1 MRSALVVVAATLLVA
16 GCGGSSVVVQA
27 DPVSA
32 PYDGPMSLPADHRD
46 KATVQERSG
55 AAGRALECVGDP
67 YAGGGASYDSG
78 LESVQDSATDAL
90 TNLFEEDYVGDL
102 PKDGYRVERED
113 DGRVLL
119 SYDVGGRTKIAF
131 VVSEDVKDFNGDTG
145 WGVET
150 WAECDPSELPAS
162 VTDDLDIDVWEDA
175 SGRRVPVTRIRSFQ
189 GAQHCDWQDITF
201 LHLGPDRGGKSTSAT
216 GTVSS
221 ASYCAR
227 PTTALQPCRPTRR
240 TPDSDETDGNCGWAK
255 ATTRRTW

>member
-1 MRSALVVVAATLLVA
+1 VRSALVVVAATLLVA

-55 AAGRALECVGDP
+55 AAGRALECVGEP

-113 DGRVLL
+113 DGRW
-119 SYDVGGRTKIAF
+119 R
-131 VVSEDVKDFNGDTG
+131 E
-145 WGVET
+145 
-150 WAECDPSELPAS
+150 
-162 VTDDLDIDVWEDA
+162 
-175 SGRRVPVTRIRSFQ
+175 
-189 GAQHCDWQDITF
+189 
-201 LHLGPDRGGKSTSAT
+201 
-216 GTVSS
+216 
-221 ASYCAR
+221 AR
-227 PTTALQPCRPTRR
+227 PLCSAGR
-240 TPDSDETDGNCGWAK
+240 AK
-255 ATTRRTW
+255 